1 VRHGIATV
9 CLSGTLERKL
19 AAAAAAGFDGV
30 ELFEP
35 DLADSPLSPA
45 EVRHLAAELGLTIDL
60 FQPFRDFEGV
70 TPAQLTRNLERAH
83 ATFDVME
90 QLGADTL
97 LVCSNV
103 APDAIDD
110 DALAAEQL
118 HALAEHAAA
127 GGIRIAY
134 EALAWGRHVSEY
146 DDAWRIVE
154 AAAHPALGICLDSF
168 HILARG
174 TALDTIA
181 NIPADKL
188 LFCQL
193 ADATDVDVDVLRWSR
208 HHRCLPGQ
216 GAFDLVNFATCVLQ
230 AGYDGGLSLE
240 VFSDALR
247 DADPDRVAQDARRSL
262 TALED
267 QLRLPAVA
275 GRHDITGKR
284 GRW

>member
-19 AAAAAAGFDGV
+19 TAAAAAGFDGV

-35 DLADSPLSPA
+35 DLSESGLSPTA
-45 EVRHLAAELGLTIDL
+45 VRDMTDELGLTIDL

-70 TPAQLTRNLERAH
+70 TPTQRGRNLERAR
-83 ATFDVME
+83 ATFDVMA

-118 HALAEHAAA
+118 HALAAQAAA
-127 GGIRIAY
+127 HGVRIAY

-146 DDAWRIVE
+146 DHAWRIVQ
-154 AAAHPALGICLDSF
+154 AADHPALGICLDSF

-174 TALDTIA
+174 TALDAIA
-181 NIPADKL
+181 EIPSDKL

-193 ADATDVDVDVLRWSR
+193 ADATDLAVDVLRWSR

-216 GAFDLVNFATCVLQ
+216 GAFDLVDFTTRVLQ
-230 AGYDGGLSLE
+230 TGYDGPLSLE

-247 DADPDRVAQDARRSL
+247 QADPDRVARDGRRSL
-262 TALED
+262 AALED
-267 QLRLPAVA
+267 QLRPPAA
-275 GRHDITGKR
+275 ASRHDMIGKR